1 MNAVNYSNPKLKRI
15 VNVYQEK
22 YKNGAAQGLGDFLN
36 GCFCLFQIC
45 IKFNIIFDID
55 IRNHPISKYFIQ
67 TTECNLEDVKCKDII
82 FFNVP
87 FVIRIDKLKCYN
99 ALITYLNN
107 VNAKTLGLFC
117 NFDPFYQVH
126 EVCRNFIYKKLRPTA
141 EIENSIEKILDSFKL
156 NPLEYEIIHIRTGD
170 KYLLN
175 WNVNMSN
182 QEITTYKR
190 FILQHTFLTKKYII
204 ISDNHHLK
212 KSLGLGNNFYIH
224 IHNCE
229 IRHTG
234 ENAKATDE
242 SLKNTVIDFF
252 LMSYSSKITSISLK
266 SRGGTGYS
274 RACSMIFNKPYESL
288 LIDLGF
294 HDKF

>member
-1 MNAVNYSNPKLKRI
+1 MSAVNYSNTKLKKI

-22 YKNGAAQGLGDFLN
+22 YKNSAAQGLGDFLN
-36 GCFCLFQIC
+36 GCFCLLQIC
-45 IKFNIIFDID
+45 IKFNIRFDID
-55 IRNHPISKYFIQ
+55 IGNHPISKYFIQ
-67 TTECNLEDVKCKDII
+67 TTECKLEDVKYEYINFLKIPD
-82 FFNVP
+82 
-87 FVIRIDKLKCYN
+87 VIRSDKIKCYN

-107 VNAKTLGLFC
+107 VNAETLHIFC

-126 EVCRNFIYKKLRPTA
+126 EFGRNFVCQKLRPTA
-141 EIENSIEKILDSFKL
+141 EIENSIEKILDRFKL
-156 NPLEYEIIHIRTGD
+156 NALEYEIIHIRTGD

-175 WNVNMSN
+175 KNVNIPD
-182 QEITTYKR
+182 QEIKTYKQ
-190 FILQHTFLTKKYII
+190 FILQHTFSTKKYII

-224 IHNCE
+224 DCE
-229 IRHTG
+229 ICHTG
-234 ENAKATDE
+234 ENVKATDE
-242 SLKNTVIDFF
+242 SLKSIVIDFF

-274 RACSMIFNKPYESL
+274 RMCGMMFNKPYESL

-294 HDKF
+294 HLY